1 MRLASA
7 GSLKAETVPCM
18 LSRLRVSL
26 GVCSFCAVQARYED
40 IRHSHYMSERTDL
53 NMTRRLTRMIRLSG
67 LPLAGPAHQLRKR
80 FVQATHALCVL
91 QRSCTHGRI
100 VMAMR
105 DLLEGWADTEEE
117 HYQHR
122 LLNVNAV
129 DADSGASAPTRAHA
143 VVQLSAEEFTLCG
156 TA

>member
-1 MRLASA
+1 
-7 GSLKAETVPCM
+7 M

-67 LPLAGPAHQLRKR
+67 LPLGRAHQLRKR

-105 DLLEGWADTEEE
+105 DLL
-117 HYQHR
+117 
-122 LLNVNAV
+122 NAV
-129 DADSGASAPTRAHA
+129 DD
-143 VVQLSAEEFTLCG
+143 
-156 TA
+156 

>member
-1 MRLASA
+1 MRASA
-7 GSLKAETVPCM
+7 A
-18 LSRLRVSL
+18 SRRVSPEH
-26 GVCSFCAVQARYED
+26 GTTKQASGQNVLSERID
-40 IRHSHYMSERTDL
+40 LSMPRRERTDL

-67 LPLAGPAHQLRKR
+67 MPLAGPAHQLRKR

-122 LLNVNAV
+122 LLNA
-129 DADSGASAPTRAHA
+129 AESGASAPTVHTQAMVRGC
-143 VVQLSAEEFTLCG
+143 TTKCG
-156 TA
+156 GGVYSVWDCLQSE

>member
-1 MRLASA
+1 MPPALHTRQTGAPTHNVALI
-7 GSLKAETVPCM
+7 
-18 LSRLRVSL
+18 RVTL
-26 GVCSFCAVQARYED
+26 
-40 IRHSHYMSERTDL
+40 TDL

-117 HYQHR
+117 H
-122 LLNVNAV
+122 
-129 DADSGASAPTRAHA
+129 
-143 VVQLSAEEFTLCG
+143 
-156 TA
+156 